1 MNKRHGIFGFTVI
14 ILAVMFT
21 LIGCENGTTDTK
33 EWDEFF
39 VDTYTHASQQY
50 AIAALP
56 GTGAV
61 LSKTILEGDDYNAAV
76 QFIHDYSHY
85 LYVERNATGFFG
97 WPYFKTD
104 EDKAK
109 YNTNWRSAI
118 GGAKPYGAPAGDPAC
133 REVKVLS
140 INPNGSITAS
150 HGSYWGMALP
160 EDNERLKNLD
170 ISNAYGWEPSDKPQP
185 FIYFSHGQ
193 TTQNLIDRHRGTLA
207 IDARGSE
214 KKPYSIERARYFF
227 VEVKL
232 RSYEQRRPG
241 PEGLYDGMYPGG
253 NAMSFRELM
262 TQATGKTLLS
272 AAEFWGVATPS
283 PWAPDVPVHNLASD
297 EERAAYI
304 AELKADAD
312 VMKVFASYGPDYLW
326 FDIMQITMVS
336 EDLNWQ
342 FTDIPGYVYDYQPRP

>member
-1 MNKRHGIFGFTVI
+1 MTKRHGICFGLIVI
-14 ILAVMFT
+14 LVTIMFALA
-21 LIGCENGTTDTK
+21 GCDNGTTSGLD
-33 EWDEFF
+33 DFP
-39 VDTYTHASQQY
+39 DTYTHASQQY
-50 AIAALP
+50 AIAAIP
-56 GTGAV
+56 GTGAI
-61 LSKTILEGDDYNAAV
+61 LSKTILEGADYDAAV

-97 WPYFKTD
+97 WPYFKT
-104 EDKAK
+104 EADKLK

-118 GGAKPYGAPAGDPAC
+118 TGKPYVGPAGDPAC

-140 INPNGSITAS
+140 INPNGTITAS
-150 HGSYWGMALP
+150 HGSYWGMTLGGQ
-160 EDNERLKNLD
+160 DLSDLD
-170 ISNAYGWEPSDKPQP
+170 ITNAYGWKPSDKPQP

-214 KKPYSIERARYFF
+214 KTPYSIERAQYFF

-262 TQATGKTLLS
+262 TQATGETLLL
-272 AAEFWGVATPS
+272 AAEYWGVATNTDPAFAGFLGLES
-283 PWAPDVPVHNLASD
+283 NNLNSD
-297 EERAAYI
+297 TERAAYI
-304 AELKADAD
+304 AELKADPD
-312 VMKVFASYGPDYLW
+312 VQKVFASYGPDYLW
-326 FDIMQITMVS
+326 FDILQITMVS
-336 EDLNWQ
+336 EDLGWT
-342 FTDIPGYVYDYQPRP
+342 FSDIPGYEYNYQPRP